1 MNMTERILEV
11 VLGVYLA
18 FIMIA
23 VAVGLSHKLEVTD
36 SSPKV
41 EVWQYQG
48 HDMLRYEY
56 KGEIS
61 VCHSPECRK
70 CIQVYD

>member
-1 MNMTERILEV
+1 MKKAIPYLLFSSV
-11 VLGVYLA
+11 VIGFLA
-18 FIMIA
+18 AYGAALSPMIGA
-23 VAVGLSHKLEVTD
+23 PSQPKL
-36 SSPKV
+36 